1 MKVTGDSSHNCRSP
15 QVKSQNPSRI
25 QYKTRK
31 KNHSNSI
38 CQADTH

>member
-1 MKVTGDSSHNCRSP
+1 MKVTGDSSHNCHSP

-25 QYKTRK
+25 QYKTQK
-31 KNHSNSI
+31 KHSNSM